1 MKKNKM
7 AIYAPF
13 LSDLITNTNK
23 VGEEM
28 SHDYD
33 PLEDA
38 VANNDYSSIDLA
50 STKDTFQKG
59 TDKYK
64 EFLSQLDNVD
74 VPAKELG
81 RHSILKE
88 AYADYVKG
96 CQDMVDSIKADT
108 IEADAFNEAGKL
120 QQDSIERVFKTAQKI
135 MMSM

>member
-7 AIYAPF
+7 AIYAPL

-28 SHDYD
+28 SHDYE

-38 VANNDYSSIDLA
+38 VAKNDYAGIDLA
-50 STKDTFQKG
+50 KTKQTFQDG
-59 TDKYK
+59 TDQYQG
-64 EFLSQLDNVD
+64 FLVQLQNAD

-81 RHSILKE
+81 RHSVLTE
-88 AYADYVKG
+88 AYADYVNG
-96 CQDMVDSIKADT
+96 CQDMVDSISADK
-108 IEADAFNEAGKL
+108 IDVEAFNAAGQA